1 MQTYQIEIN
10 EQQRELILRAM
21 RAYDKKSLSQ
31 APETGQYFDHEL
43 GEFIVLASMF
53 EELPQEEQKDAD
65 GGSKKMLHGF
75 CV

>member
-21 RAYDKKSLSQ
+21 CAYDKSLLSKE
-31 APETGQYFDHEL
+31 PETGQYFDHEL
-43 GEFIVLASMF
+43 GEFTVLASMF

-65 GGSKKMLHGF
+65 GGSKMLHGL